1 MNARRRRL
9 LAGFGLLVPAL
20 ALLFVSVYIVLGG
33 AGTQQC
39 TYVGSSLQR
48 SSCTTDPTGATL
60 ATFPGGI
67 LCLVLSAAVLRGAR
81 WARWPAAVVG
91 AVLGTITAA
100 GSVAVLVSLAGD
112 GQVAGAILIAL
123 GGAIISLACA
133 LPALLL
139 VGTAGADALP
149 GHPAAPGRA

>member
-1 MNARRRRL
+1 MNPRGRRL
-9 LAGFGLLVPAL
+9 LAGLGLLVPAL
-20 ALLFVSVYIVLGG
+20 ALFFVSIYIVLGG

-39 TYVGSSLQR
+39 TYAGGSLQG
-48 SSCTTDPTGATL
+48 SSCTTDPIGATL

-100 GSVAVLVSLAGD
+100 GSIAVLVSLAGD
-112 GQVAGAILIAL
+112 GNVAGAIFFAI
-123 GGAIISLACA
+123 GGVIVSLACA

-139 VGTAGADALP
+139 AGPEGADALP
-149 GHPAAPGRA
+149 GHPAAPGQA

>member
-1 MNARRRRL
+1 MNPRRRRL
-9 LAGFGLLVPAL
+9 LAGIGLLIPAL

-39 TYVGSSLQR
+39 TYVGTSLQH
-48 SSCTTDPTGATL
+48 STCTTDPTAAAL
-60 ATFPGGI
+60 ATFPAGV

-81 WARWPAAVVG
+81 WARWPGAVVG
-91 AVLGTITAA
+91 ALLGTITAA

-112 GQVAGAILIAL
+112 GNVAGAAL
-123 GGAIISLACA
+123 VAIGGVLLSLACA

-139 VGTAGADALP
+139 PGAAGAEALP
-149 GHPAAPGRA
+149 RNPVQPGRA